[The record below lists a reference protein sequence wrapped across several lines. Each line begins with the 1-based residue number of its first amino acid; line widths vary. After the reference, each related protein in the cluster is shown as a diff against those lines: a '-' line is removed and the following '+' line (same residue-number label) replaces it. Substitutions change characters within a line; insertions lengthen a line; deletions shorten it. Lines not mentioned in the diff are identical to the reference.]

1 MASKFAHKSHRRN
14 ASAEA
19 GASALLHDLLGGGIA
34 LLAVVTPLVSSEG
47 SPQRGAELWLAVG
60 WLVLLVLWGV
70 TVLQSPRPEI
80 RWTWV
85 ETWLAAFLGWLA
97 LSTWQVD
104 GEGNLR
110 AAFNGFWDHAHL
122 LVAYFL
128 IRQWITTDRQRHA
141 LVAVMLCAATFAASY
156 GLYQYAFIMPANQ
169 AAFEADPAAILAANG
184 IDPSPDNPLRILFRN
199 RLYSTE
205 PTATFTLTNSLAG
218 FLVPWILIALGWLKN
233 ALAPPRYT
241 RRIAGLVLML
251 LLTGICLLLTK
262 SRTAWLATLF
272 GFTLLGLYGTTIGRR
287 VSWVIPAAGLTIFL
301 GLFMLGFA
309 TGVLDV
315 EILSEAPKSVL
326 SRLQYWQGAAAIVAD
341 HPIFGVGPAN
351 FQGYYPQYMLPM
363 ASETVAD
370 PHNFVFEL
378 WATAGTPA
386 LLFFLA
392 AMAAWARS
400 VARASRESDP
410 PSTTAEGATKA
421 TSDDARAAVPLWF
434 GGGIALLVSPFVQ
447 GVMQEVQPDFEMLL
461 VGLLPA
467 LAVGYTVWGTPLTG
481 QLRLW
486 ATIAVAALVI
496 DLLAAGGIS
505 FPSVAGSLYLL
516 AALTMPLRPAKE
528 VSDIT
533 KKCLPAALGVIGLVL
548 VIGWGIQPTA
558 ASRTQMAFS
567 QFALQQGN
575 WREAEGRLHLAVA
588 ADPWGKDAPNT
599 LADFYRQAWLQNVR
613 AEPRTQAA
621 LLGQFEATLA
631 EAFRRGGNTF
641 PLHFSAGHWYLEIYR
656 HSGQRP
662 HLEKAIAHYR
672 QAAEL
677 FPSKAIHH
685 AQLAWVWHL
694 AGSAEQSHAAAEEAL
709 RLDALNPHAER
720 ALENLKIT
728 DFAPQPPR
736 DNGEAT
742 TPEPPSR
749 DLSAKQVVESLRT
762 MER

>member
-1 MASKFAHKSHRRN
+1 MASKSAHKSHRRN
-14 ASAEA
+14 MPVEGGS
-19 GASALLHDLLGGGIA
+19 SSLLHDLLGGGIA

-60 WLVLLVLWGV
+60 WLVLLVVWGV
-70 TVLQSPRPEI
+70 TVLQTPRPQI

-97 LSTWQVD
+97 LSTWMVA

-141 LVAVMLCAATFAASY
+141 LVAVMICVATFAASY
-156 GLYQYAFIMPANQ
+156 GLYQYAFIMPANR
-169 AAFEADPAAILAANG
+169 AAFEADPAAILTANG

-218 FLVPWILIALGWLKN
+218 FLVPWMLIALGWLKN
-233 ALAPPRYT
+233 ALAAPRDSK
-241 RRIAGLVLML
+241 RIAGLVLML
-251 LLTGICLLLTK
+251 LLAGTCLLLTK
-262 SRTAWLATLF
+262 SRTAWLAMLF
-272 GFTLLGLYGTTIGRR
+272 GFMLLGLYGTAVGRR
-287 VSWVIPAAGLTIFL
+287 VSWIIPAAGVTIFL

-315 EILSEAPKSVL
+315 EVLSEAPKSVL
-326 SRLQYWQGAAAIVAD
+326 YRLQYWQGAAAIVSD
-341 HPIFGVGPAN
+341 HPIFGVGLAN

-386 LLFFLA
+386 LVFFLA
-392 AMAAWARS
+392 AMVAWTRS

-410 PSTTAEGATKA
+410 PSTIAEGAAKA
-421 TSDDARAAVPLWF
+421 TPEDARAALPLWI
-434 GGGIALLVSPFVQ
+434 GGGIALLISPFVQ

-461 VGLLPA
+461 IGLLPA
-467 LAVGYTVWGTPLTG
+467 LAVGFALWGKPLTG

-516 AALTMPLRPAKE
+516 AALTLPGLPARE
-528 VSDIT
+528 VSDLT
-533 KKCLPAALGVIGLVL
+533 QKCLPVALGVIGLVL

-588 ADPWGKDAPNT
+588 ADPWGKDAPST
-599 LADFYRQAWLQNVR
+599 LADFYRQAWLQNVGADPQSR
-613 AEPRTQAA
+613 EAI
-621 LLGQFEATLA
+621 LDQFEAMLA
-631 EAFRRGGNTF
+631 EAFRRGGNSF

-656 HSGQRP
+656 HSGQRQ
-662 HLEKAIAHYR
+662 HLEQAIAHYR

-685 AQLAWVWHL
+685 AQLAWTWHL
-694 AGSAEQSHAAAEEAL
+694 AGNAEQSQAAVKEAL

-720 ALENLKIT
+720 ALQNLKIT
-728 DFAPQPPR
+728 DFTPQPPLE
-736 DNGEAT
+736 NVESPA
-742 TPEPPSR
+742 PEPPNR